1 MIFTPPFLEGFSN
14 VGRGLTGMTTTRKD
28 NLFTI
33 LCQDGPFAIED
44 RPPSG
49 EIFSP
54 ANRELTRRIREAGT
68 VTKYR
73 VIRNQIFEFLDVSS
87 WQDLQSLLNDRE
99 RRKRTSRRAYKLLG
113 NMFGIDGT
121 EREIIGRVD
130 SYSRTADGVIR
141 YLRNKVLANYASH
154 IEITNEIDISTSPVE
169 LLLITY
175 DRRYHKKARFEAK
188 RKLLLMQLAASIDQ
202 RERETEIEAKF
213 ANFLNFLNE
222 YVWSSENLIGE
233 LDQVY
238 LLSHHDPETFACLDV
253 QVISPAEAAKITG
266 APGLKLTLLK
276 RRRFKTGGKV
286 IPIYVSIRKKPPE
299 AKVLKLLRKGEENPA
314 VAVDDELGLMA
325 VVDSTVEVKAFQRY
339 LTQCAIK
346 ADSFMT
352 LEEVSDSLSGDAHLS
367 SSPGSSA
374 STPMFKFFARMGG
387 MRVEFIVHT
396 NESYLNYMYQ
406 RDVAHDE
413 YEVKRIFD
421 SGVAEMLFP
430 YEIYH
435 LDMKLVKDKL
445 LRWFR
450 SRIEE
455 F

>member
-1 MIFTPPFLEGFSN
+1 
-14 VGRGLTGMTTTRKD
+14 MTVIRKD
-28 NLFTI
+28 NLFS
-33 LCQDGPFAIED
+33 LLRQDGPFAITD
-44 RPPSG
+44 QPPDG
-49 EIFSP
+49 AIFTSS
-54 ANRELTRRIREAGT
+54 NRDLTAMFKEAGSL
-68 VTKYR
+68 TKYR
-73 VIRNQIFEFLDVSS
+73 VIRNQIFEFLDVNS
-87 WQDLQSLLNDRE
+87 WSDLQSLLHDMP
-99 RRKRTSRRAYKLLG
+99 RRQTTALRAYKLLG
-113 NMFGIDGT
+113 NMFGLEGND
-121 EREIIGRVD
+121 REIVSRVD
-130 SYSRTADGVIR
+130 SYSRIADGVIR
-141 YLRNKVLANYASH
+141 YLRNKVLANYASY
-154 IEITNEIDISTSPVE
+154 IEITNEIDIAGNPVE

-175 DRRYHKKARFEAK
+175 NKRYHKKARFEAK

-213 ANFLNFLNE
+213 ANFLNFLND
-222 YVWSSENLIGE
+222 YVWSGDNLIGQ
-233 LDQVY
+233 LDHVY
-238 LLSHHDPETFACLDV
+238 LLSEHAPEDFRCRAVKVL
-253 QVISPAEAAKITG
+253 SPAEAAKVTA
-266 APGLKLTLLK
+266 APGRKLTLLK
-276 RRRFKTGGKV
+276 RRRFMVNGRD

-314 VAVDDELGLMA
+314 VAVDDELGLMG
-325 VVDSTVEVKAFQRY
+325 VVDSVAEVKIFQKY

-352 LEEVSDSLSGDAHLS
+352 LEEVSDSLGGGPHQNA
-367 SSPGSSA
+367 SPGSSA

-421 SGVAEMLFP
+421 SGVAELLFP
-430 YEIYH
+430 FEIYH

-450 SRIEE
+450 TRIEE

>member
-1 MIFTPPFLEGFSN
+1 
-14 VGRGLTGMTTTRKD
+14 MTATRKD
-28 NLFTI
+28 NLFA
-33 LCQDGPFAIED
+33 LLRQDGPFAITD
-44 RPPSG
+44 RPPDG
-49 EIFSP
+49 AIFSRS
-54 ANRELTRRIREAGT
+54 NRDLTGMIKEAGSL
-68 VTKYR
+68 TKYR
-73 VIRNQIFEFLDVSS
+73 VIRNQIFEFLDVTS
-87 WQDLQSLLNDRE
+87 WSDLQSLLLDKDR
-99 RRKRTSRRAYKLLG
+99 RHRTNLRAYRLLG
-113 NMFGIDGT
+113 NMFGLEGND
-121 EREIIGRVD
+121 REIVTRVD

-175 DRRYHKKARFEAK
+175 NKRYHKKARFEAK

-213 ANFLNFLNE
+213 ANFLNFLND
-222 YVWSSENLIGE
+222 YVWSGNNLIGE
-233 LDQVY
+233 LDHVY
-238 LLSHHDPETFACLDV
+238 LLSEHDPEHFSCRSVTVL
-253 QVISPAEAAKITG
+253 SPAEAGTVEP
-266 APGLKLTLLK
+266 APGRKLTLLK
-276 RRRFKTGGKV
+276 RRRFTV
-286 IPIYVSIRKKPPE
+286 NDRNIPIYVSIRKKPPE

-314 VAVDDELGLMA
+314 VAVDDELGLMG
-325 VVDSTVEVKAFQRY
+325 VVDSVAEVKIFQKY

-346 ADSFMT
+346 ANSFMT
-352 LEEVSDSLSGDAHLS
+352 LEEVSDSLGGGTHQNT
-367 SSPGSSA
+367 SPGSSA
-374 STPMFKFFARMGG
+374 NTPMFKFFARMGG

-421 SGVAEMLFP
+421 SGVAELLFP

>member
-1 MIFTPPFLEGFSN
+1 
-14 VGRGLTGMTTTRKD
+14 MTAIRKD
-28 NLFTI
+28 NLFSM
-33 LCQDGPFAIED
+33 LRQDGPFAITD
-44 RPPSG
+44 RPPNGAFFSG
-49 EIFSP
+49 
-54 ANRELTRRIREAGT
+54 ANRPLTAMFKEAGAL
-68 VTKYR
+68 TKYR
-73 VIRNQIFEFLDVSS
+73 VIRNQIFEFLDVNS
-87 WQDLQSLLNDRE
+87 WAELQTLLRDP
-99 RRKRTSRRAYKLLG
+99 SRQQATGMRAYKLLG
-113 NMFGIDGT
+113 NMFGLEGN
-121 EREIIGRVD
+121 EREIVSRVD

-141 YLRNKVLANYASH
+141 YLRNKVLANYASY
-154 IEITNEIDISTSPVE
+154 IEITNEIDIASNPVE

-175 DRRYHKKARFEAK
+175 NKRYHKKARFEAK

-213 ANFLNFLNE
+213 ANFLNFLND
-222 YVWSSENLIGE
+222 YVWSGNNLIGQ
-233 LDQVY
+233 LDHVY
-238 LLSHHDPETFACLDV
+238 LLSDHDPDLFRCR
-253 QVISPAEAAKITG
+253 QVTVLSPAQAEKVTA
-266 APGLKLTLLK
+266 APGRKLTLLK
-276 RRRFKTGGKV
+276 RRRFTVNGRD

-314 VAVDDELGLMA
+314 VAVDDELGLMG
-325 VVDSTVEVKAFQRY
+325 VVDSAAEVKIFQKH

-352 LEEVSDSLSGDAHLS
+352 LEEVSDSLSGGAHQNT
-367 SSPGSSA
+367 SPGSSA

-421 SGVAEMLFP
+421 SGVAELLFP
-430 YEIYH
+430 WEIYH
-435 LDMKLVKDKL
+435 LDMKVVKEKL

-450 SRIEE
+450 NQIEE